1 MKSAELAP
9 TEIESAVLLGG
20 RWSSWF
26 PQEFQRR
33 PDRKLCSENWLSRGA
48 ADRHLNSNDVL
59 TRFFKSRVYLR
70 ISQSIRFRSF
80 CEELDYK
87 QSYNRKNLC
96 YLNQY
101 LN

>member
-1 MKSAELAP
+1 M
-9 TEIESAVLLGG
+9 
-20 RWSSWF
+20 
-26 PQEFQRR
+26 
-33 PDRKLCSENWLSRGA
+33 
-48 ADRHLNSNDVL
+48 NSNDVL